1 MSDTQ
6 KPTLLV
12 TGAGGHLG
20 RRVVELLLEAD
31 AGKVIATTRN
41 PAKLGDLA
49 ARGVDIRQAD
59 FDDPGSLEAAF
70 KGADRLLLVS
80 TDALHAPNVRLTQH
94 RNAVAAA
101 EKAGV
106 QHVLYTSAPAPCPTT
121 ESSLIGDHFWTE
133 AALFG
138 SAMDWTILRNNIYA
152 EIALLSIQHALATGQ
167 LLTATN
173 TGGRSY
179 VTREDCA
186 RTAAAALT
194 SSSGREILD
203 ITGPAA
209 ITQSDLAAMAT
220 ELTGRQIAHVSV
232 EPSAL
237 RDGLLKSGLPP
248 LLVGGLV
255 DFDVAAAEGRHAII
269 TPAVKALTGREPTP
283 LGDFLAANRAALLP
297 K

>member
-1 MSDTQ
+1 MSDTD

-12 TGAGGHLG
+12 TGASGHLG
-20 RRVVELLLEAD
+20 RRVVELLLEAN

-70 KGADRLLLVS
+70 RGADRLLLVS
-80 TDALHAPNVRLTQH
+80 TDALHAPNIRLNQH
-94 RNAVAAA
+94 RNAVDSA

-106 QHVLYTSAPAPCPTT
+106 KHVLYTSAPAPYPTP

-133 AALFG
+133 AALFR
-138 SAMDWTILRNNIYA
+138 SAMGWTILRNNIYA
-152 EIALLSIQHALATGQ
+152 EIALLSLQHAVATGQ
-167 LLTATN
+167 LLTATG

-186 RTAAAALT
+186 RAAAAALA

-203 ITGPAA
+203 VTGPAA
-209 ITQSDLAAMAT
+209 ITQSELATIAS
-220 ELTGRQIAHVSV
+220 ELTGHRIVHVSV

-237 RDGLLKSGLPP
+237 RGGLLSAGLPP
-248 LLVGGLV
+248 VVAEGLV
-255 DFDVAAAEGRHAII
+255 DFDVAAAEGKHAIV
-269 TPAVKALTGREPTP
+269 TPTVKALTGREPTG
-283 LGDFLAANRAALLP
+283 LRDFLAANRAGLLP
-297 K
+297 R

>member
-1 MSDTQ
+1 MSNTQ

-20 RRVVELLLEAD
+20 RRVVQLLLEAD

-41 PAKLGDLA
+41 PDKLADLA
-49 ARGVDIRQAD
+49 ARGVDIRRAD
-59 FDDPGSLEAAF
+59 FDDTASLTAAF
-70 KGADRLLLVS
+70 MGADRLLLVS
-80 TDALHAPNVRLTQH
+80 TDTFHAPNARLTQH

-106 QHVLYTSAPAPCPTT
+106 KHVLYTSAPAPHPTP

-138 SAMDWTILRNNIYA
+138 SALDWTILRNNIYA
-152 EIALLSIQHALATGQ
+152 EIALVSLQHAVATGQ
-167 LLTATN
+167 LFTATG
-173 TGGRSY
+173 TAGRSY

-186 RTAAAALT
+186 RTAAAALG

-203 ITGPAA
+203 VTGPSA
-209 ITQSDLAAMAT
+209 ITQSELAAMAS

-237 RDGLLKSGLPP
+237 RDGLLKAGLPP
-248 LLVGGLV
+248 LIAEGLV
-255 DFDVAAAEGRHAII
+255 DFDVAAAEGKHAIV
-269 TPAVKALTGREPTP
+269 TPTVKALTGREPTP
-283 LGDFLAANRAALLP
+283 LRDFLTANRAALLP